1 LKHYTALFCLI
12 ACSGGALA
20 QETPPA
26 AAVDTAGSNVAPVQS
41 ILVVGQRPGPALW
54 KVSKGDHL
62 LWVFG
67 TYSPLPKNMVWR
79 SQEVENAL
87 AQSQEILGEPG
98 SMMQVGWASS
108 FNLLT
113 AAPFMIGL
121 KDNAN
126 GAHLQ
131 DVVPADVYAR
141 WSVLRTKYM
150 GGDTSLESQRPMFA
164 ASGLFTKALAANGM
178 DRGLAI
184 PARIEELAKN
194 WKIKQVSTTVMVDL
208 DNPREAVRDFKKAQL
223 NDLDCFTKTVDRL
236 EGDLDA
242 MKVRANAWS
251 LGDINAIRKLSFPD
265 QKKSCNAAILDSK
278 WLSSL
283 KNGGD
288 LQQRVKLRWLESA
301 EKSLATNRST
311 FAMLPMWDLLDPQ
324 GLVAALRAKGYQ
336 VDEPE

>member
-1 LKHYTALFCLI
+1 MKQCAAWLSALI
-12 ACSGGALA
+12 WSNATLA
-20 QETPPA
+20 QEAPA
-26 AAVDTAGSNVAPVQS
+26 ALDAPVQN
-41 ILVVGQRPGPALW
+41 ILVIGQRPGPALW
-54 KVSKGDHL
+54 KVSKGDHV

-67 TYSPLPKNMVWR
+67 TYSPLPKNMTWR

-87 AQSQEILGEPG
+87 AQSQELIKEPG
-98 SMMQVGWASS
+98 SKMQVGWASS

-121 KDNAN
+121 KNNAD

-141 WSVLRTKYM
+141 WSVLKTKYI
-150 GGDTSLESQRPMFA
+150 GDDQGIEAQRPMFA
-164 ASGLFTKALAANGM
+164 ASTLFTRALDANGM
-178 DRGLAI
+178 DKGLAVA
-184 PARIEELAKN
+184 ARIEELAKN
-194 WKIKQVSTTVMVDL
+194 WKIKQTSTTVMVGL

-242 MKVRANAWS
+242 MKLRANAWS
-251 LGDINAIRKLSFPD
+251 LGDIGAIRKLNFPD

-278 WLSSL
+278 WLRSL
-283 KNGGD
+283 KGAGD
-288 LQQRVKLRWLESA
+288 LQQRVKLFWLEAA
-301 EKSLATNRST
+301 EKALTANKST